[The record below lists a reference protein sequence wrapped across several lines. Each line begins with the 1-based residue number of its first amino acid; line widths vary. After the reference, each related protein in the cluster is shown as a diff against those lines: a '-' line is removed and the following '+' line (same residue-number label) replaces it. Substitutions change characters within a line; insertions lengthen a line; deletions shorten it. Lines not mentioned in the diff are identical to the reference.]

1 MARFGMARLG
11 MARSGMARSG
21 MARLAMARSA
31 GFRLLSSA
39 VLLTVAAASITG
51 CDDLVI
57 GDRPPASPS
66 VGATTE
72 GGASATPSET
82 PVPLPMLP
90 ERPAPGDGWTVFTDE
105 QRLVSFELLEGW
117 TVETIEDPGEGF
129 DEGGLHF
136 EVSNAEGQR
145 LAQLH
150 TRITPVSEE
159 CAPDAASP
167 YVVLSSEPVDIPST
181 AEAEGS
187 IAPRFVVRLAQGFR
201 FFSSYGLTD
210 VVGGADGAACV
221 LKNTVQGPEHIGLYS
236 FGDATELRALD
247 PTQVG
252 SRTESF
258 ATIAEAQKRFGQ
270 KGFDQIRR
278 MIMSLQVAS

>member
-1 MARFGMARLG
+1 MARQTGL
-11 MARSGMARSG
+11 
-21 MARLAMARSA
+21 
-31 GFRLLSSA
+31 RLLSGA
-39 VLLTVAAASITG
+39 LLVTMALSLTG

-66 VGATTE
+66 ASPST
-72 GGASATPSET
+72 GASATPSET
-82 PVPLPMLP
+82 PVALPMLP

-105 QRLVSFELLEGW
+105 QRLVSFELPEGW
-117 TVETIEDPGEGF
+117 VVEPIEDPGEGF

-136 EVSNAEGQR
+136 EVSNADGES
-145 LAQLH
+145 LAELH
-150 TRITPVSEE
+150 TRVTPLSEE
-159 CAPDAASP
+159 CAADAASP
-167 YVVLSSEPVDIPST
+167 YVVLSSEPVDVPST

-187 IAPRFVVRLAQGFR
+187 IEPRFVVRLVQGFR

-221 LKNTVQGPEHIGLYS
+221 LRNTVQGPAHIGLYS
-236 FGDATELRALD
+236 FGDATQLRALD

-258 ATIAEAQKRFGQ
+258 ATIAEAQKRFDQ
-270 KGFDQIRR
+270 KGFDQIRQ
-278 MIMSLQVAS
+278 MIMSLQVAG

>member
-1 MARFGMARLG
+1 MARTVR
-11 MARSGMARSG
+11 
-21 MARLAMARSA
+21 
-31 GFRLLSSA
+31 FRLLSGVA
-39 VLLTVAAASITG
+39 LLTAALSITG

-66 VGATTE
+66 ASTASE
-72 GGASATPSET
+72 SPASAPSES
-82 PVPLPMLP
+82 PVALPMLP

-117 TVETIEDPGEGF
+117 VVEAIEDPGEGF

-136 EVSNAEGQR
+136 EVSNADGQS
-145 LAQLH
+145 LAELH
-150 TRITPVSEE
+150 TRITPVSED
-159 CAPDAASP
+159 CAADAASP
-167 YVVLSSEPVDIPST
+167 YVVLSSEPVDVPST

-187 IAPRFVVRLAQGFR
+187 IEPRFVVRLIQGFR

-221 LKNTVQGPEHIGLYS
+221 LRNTVQGPDHIGLYS
-236 FGDATELRALD
+236 FGDATQLRALD
-247 PTQVG
+247 PGQVG

-258 ATIAEAQKRFGQ
+258 ATIAEAQTRFDAN
-270 KGFDQIRR
+270 GFDQIRR